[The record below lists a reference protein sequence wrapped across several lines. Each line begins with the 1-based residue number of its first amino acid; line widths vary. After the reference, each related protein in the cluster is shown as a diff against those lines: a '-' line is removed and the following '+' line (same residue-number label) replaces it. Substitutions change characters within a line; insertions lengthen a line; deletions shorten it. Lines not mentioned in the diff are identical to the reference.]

1 MDSSNFSPPGRQLT
15 PPFHQIPASCSTV
28 DVRVIDT
35 NTRLYLKPG
44 IFYEPAIPSQ
54 GRACP
59 PTASSSRT
67 AIATLFLTWVDVA
80 SVLDSDTSGLNI
92 RSSDI
97 EAIVWSH
104 NHFDHTGDPSRFP
117 TSTQLIVGPGVK
129 KGSWPGYPSRPD
141 GTVLD
146 SDAVGREIR
155 EINFDNTGLRIGRF
169 DAFDYFGD
177 GSFYLLD
184 APGHSAG
191 HMCALART
199 TAYPPSFVFMG
210 ADACH
215 HPGVLRPS
223 QYLPLPRP
231 LSGGDLVGC
240 GGCPGNLLM
249 QLASWKSPSEPFY
262 HLARGQFFPDYAAA
276 METVAKIQ
284 ELDAAGNVLVL
295 LAHDNSLEEHLPLFP
310 QLVND
315 WLVQGLRDTTIWSFC
330 KEIGHDQWV

>member
-1 MDSSNFSPPGRQLT
+1 MDSSNFAPPCRQLT

-35 NTRLYLKPG
+35 NTYLYLKPG
-44 IFYEPAIPSQ
+44 AFYEPAIPSDGPRVPSYCFLLSHGDRHLVFDLGVRIDWQ
-54 GRACP
+54 NYAPQIGRRISA
-59 PTASSSRT
+59 RQRHQ
-67 AIATLFLTWVDVA
+67 WVD
-80 SVLDSDTSGLNI
+80 N

-104 NHFDHTGDPSRFP
+104 NHFDHTGD
-117 TSTQLIVGPGVK
+117 
-129 KGSWPGYPSRPD
+129 PSRPD

-155 EINFDNTGLRIGRF
+155 EINFDNTGLRIGRLA
-169 DAFDYFGD
+169 AFDYFGD

-184 APGHSAG
+184 APGHTAG

-231 LSGGDLVGC
+231 LPGGGLRRMSRRSADAVG
-240 GGCPGNLLM
+240 
-249 QLASWKSPSEPFY
+249 
-262 HLARGQFFPDYAAA
+262 
-276 METVAKIQ
+276 I
-284 ELDAAGNVLVL
+284 
-295 LAHDNSLEEHLPLFP
+295 LEEP
-310 QLVND
+310 Q
-315 WLVQGLRDTTIWSFC
+315 
-330 KEIGHDQWV
+330 

>member
-1 MDSSNFSPPGRQLT
+1 MDSSNFAPPCRQLT

-35 NTRLYLKPG
+35 NTYLYLKPG
-44 IFYEPAIPSQ
+44 AFYEPAIPSDGPRVPSYCFLLSHGDRHLVFDLGVRIDWQ
-54 GRACP
+54 NYAPQIGRRISA
-59 PTASSSRT
+59 RQRHQ
-67 AIATLFLTWVDVA
+67 WVD
-80 SVLDSDTSGLNI
+80 N

-104 NHFDHTGDPSRFP
+104 NHFDHTGD
-117 TSTQLIVGPGVK
+117 
-129 KGSWPGYPSRPD
+129 PSRPD

-155 EINFDNTGLRIGRF
+155 EINFDNTGLWISRF
-169 DAFDYFGD
+169 AAFDYFGD

-184 APGHSAG
+184 APGHTAG

-231 LSGGDLVGC
+231 LPGGDPVGC
-240 GGCPGNLLM
+240 GGCPGDLLM
-249 QLASWKSPSEPFY
+249 QLASWKSPNEPFY
-262 HLARGQFFPDYAAA
+262 HLARGQFFPDYAEAID
-276 METVAKIQ
+276 TVAKIQ
-284 ELDAAGNVLVL
+284 ELDAAGNVVVL

-310 QLVND
+310 QLLND